1 MSRILPLAV
10 ILILSGSALTRAAD
24 ESWVGQT
31 VMARRPDV
39 KYIGYTS
46 DGMEREVKMSEPMT
60 RVLGEEDG
68 WLRIYSPGTE
78 AKALKA
84 DMVRLRDAP
93 DYYTEYLR
101 DHGESAWAWDR
112 RGIARRLRGEFDLS
126 IKDFSEAIR
135 LEPTAAYLN
144 HRGSIWFAKKEFDK
158 AIGDYNEA
166 IRLDANCA
174 SAFSNRGVAWWYKR
188 EPEKAMRD
196 FDAAIRLD
204 PKDVNALSNRGFALY
219 LKKEYEKAI
228 GDFDEAIQIDPK
240 YAYAIG
246 NRACALTKLK
256 KYSEGVQNFETAIQ
270 LNPVDWL
277 YRDYAHLL
285 AICPDSKY
293 RNGTKALE
301 LAKKALELRR
311 GDANDW
317 QYQAALAA
325 AYAETGEFEQ
335 AEAAQRKALV
345 DNSLDAEDRAKM
357 KKRLEL
363 YRQKK
368 PYRDED

>member
-1 MSRILPLAV
+1 MSRLFPLSV
-10 ILILSGSALTRAAD
+10 ILILSASALTQAAD
-24 ESWVGQT
+24 ESWAGQT

-46 DGMEREVKMSEPMT
+46 DGTEREVKMSEPMT
-60 RVLGEEDG
+60 RVLGDEDG
-68 WLRIYSPGTE
+68 WLRVHSPGTE
-78 AKALKA
+78 AKVLKA
-84 DMVRLRDAP
+84 DMVLLRDAP
-93 DYYTEYLR
+93 DYYTEFLR

-112 RGIARRLRGEFDLS
+112 RGIARRLRGEFDLG

-158 AIGDYNEA
+158 AIGDYDEA
-166 IRLDANCA
+166 IRVDAKCA
-174 SAFSNRGVAWWYKR
+174 SAFSNRGIAWWYKR

-196 FDAAIRLD
+196 FDEAIRLE
-204 PKDVNALSNRGFALY
+204 PKDVNALTNRGFALY

-228 GDFDEAIQIDPK
+228 GDFDEAIRIDPK

-246 NRACALTKLK
+246 NKACALVKLK
-256 KYSEGVQNFETAIQ
+256 KYGESVQSFETAIQ
-270 LNPVDWL
+270 LNPVDWM

-285 AICPDSKY
+285 ASCPDSIY
-293 RNGTKALE
+293 RNGKKAVE
-301 LAKKALELRR
+301 LAKKAIELRR
-311 GDANDW
+311 FGANSW
-317 QYQAALAA
+317 EYQAALAA

-335 AEAAQRKALV
+335 AEAAQRKALE
-345 DNSLDAEDRAKM
+345 DKFLDAEDRANM
-357 KKRLEL
+357 EKRLEL

-368 PYRDED
+368 PYRDQD